1 MVSFSLAITEIKL
14 ISFSFTLVKCKIIE
28 HSSWKLGAPL
38 FVASSF
44 INLTH

>member
-1 MVSFSLAITEIKL
+1 MSFSLAITEIKL
-14 ISFSFTLVKCKIIE
+14 NSFSFTLVKCKIIE
-28 HSSWKLGAPL
+28 HTWKAGALL

>member
-1 MVSFSLAITEIKL
+1 MSFSLAITEIKL
-14 ISFSFTLVKCKIIE
+14 ISFSFTLVKSKIIE
-28 HSSWKLGAPL
+28 HSSWKVGAPL